1 MMFDYFYG
9 NEADKF
15 MFYRIPKLLFQ
26 LDEFANLSLDAKL
39 MYGLLLDRVGISTS
53 NGWTDEEG
61 RVYIIFTIEETSKML
76 GCSQKKA
83 VLIFKELVDFGL
95 VEKKR
100 QGLGKPSLIYVKNFL
115 GDRSELQFMNGK
127 KVNSGEVNSTI
138 HEVSKGQPNNTN
150 INNTEYI
157 NNNSI
162 RISEDVDN
170 RNEAMEMRSS
180 YKSLVLDNIQ
190 YGSLLKTYPYDRELL
205 DQIVELMVDVI
216 CSNAKTIRVGGDDKP
231 CQVVKS
237 VFSKL
242 TYEHVTYV
250 IDGLNENTTKIRNM
264 RQYLIAAL
272 YNASLTIS
280 AHYSALYNY
289 DHANGLV

>member
-53 NGWTDEEG
+53 NNWTDEEG

-76 GCSQKKA
+76 GCSPKKA
-83 VLIFKELVDFGL
+83 VLIFKELVDYGL

-115 GDRSELQFMNGK
+115 GDRLELQFMNGK

-138 HEVSKGQPNNTN
+138 QEVSKGQSNNTN

-162 RISEDVDN
+162 RISEAVDN
-170 RNEAMEMRSS
+170 RNEAMELRSS

-280 AHYSALYNY
+280 AHYSALHNY

>member
-76 GCSQKKA
+76 GCSPKKA

-115 GDRSELQFMNGK
+115 GDRSELQFLNGK
-127 KVNSGEVNSTI
+127 KVNSGEVKSTI
-138 HEVSKGQPNNTN
+138 QEVSKGQCNNTN

-180 YKSLVLDNIQ
+180 YKSLILDNIQ
-190 YGSLLKTYPYDRELL
+190 YGSLLTTYPYDRELL

>member
-9 NEADKF
+9 NEADRF
-15 MFYRIPKLLFQ
+15 MFYRVPKLLFQ
-26 LDEFANLSLDAKL
+26 LDKFIELSTDAKV
-39 MYGLLLDRVGISTS
+39 MYGLLLDRVGISSS
-53 NGWTDEEG
+53 NGWTDEDG
-61 RVYIIFTIEETSKML
+61 RVYIIFTIEEASKML
-76 GCSQKKA
+76 RCSQKKA
-83 VLIFKELVDFGL
+83 VRVFKELCDLGL

-115 GDRSELQFMNGK
+115 DEESKIQFLNCK
-127 KVNSGEVNSTI
+127 NDNSGQVKSTI
-138 HEVSKGQPNNTN
+138 QEVSKVQGNNINT
-150 INNTEYI
+150 NNTEYI
-157 NNNSI
+157 NNNSN
-162 RISEDVDN
+162 RISEAVDN
-170 RNEAMEMRSS
+170 RSEAMEMRSS

-190 YGSLLKTYPYDRELL
+190 YGSLLKTYPYDRELI
-205 DQIVELMVDVI
+205 DEIVELMVDVI
-216 CSNAKTIRVGGDDKP
+216 CSNAKKIRVGGDDKP
-231 CQVVKS
+231 SQVVKS

-242 TYEHVTYV
+242 NYEHVTYV

-272 YNASLTIS
+272 YNASLTIT

>member
-1 MMFDYFYG
+1 MFDYFYG

-76 GCSQKKA
+76 GCSPKKA
-83 VLIFKELVDFGL
+83 VLIFKELVDYGL

-115 GDRSELQFMNGK
+115 GDRSELQFLNGK
-127 KVNSGEVNSTI
+127 KVNSGEVKSTI
-138 HEVSKGQPNNTN
+138 QEVSKGQCNNTN

-190 YGSLLKTYPYDRELL
+190 YGSLLTTFPYDRELL

-237 VFSKL
+237 VFSK
-242 TYEHVTYV
+242 
-250 IDGLNENTTKIRNM
+250 KK
-264 RQYLIAAL
+264 A
-272 YNASLTIS
+272 
-280 AHYSALYNY
+280 
-289 DHANGLV
+289 

>member
-76 GCSQKKA
+76 GCSPKKA
-83 VLIFKELVDFGL
+83 VLIFKELVDYGL

-115 GDRSELQFMNGK
+115 GDRSELQFLNGK

-138 HEVSKGQPNNTN
+138 QEVSKGQCNNTN

-190 YGSLLKTYPYDRELL
+190 YGSLLTTFPYDRELL

-289 DHANGLV
+289 DHANGLI

>member
-76 GCSQKKA
+76 GCSPKKA

-127 KVNSGEVNSTI
+127 KVNSGEVKSTI
-138 HEVSKGQPNNTN
+138 QEVSKGQSNNTN

-180 YKSLVLDNIQ
+180 YKSLILDNIQ
-190 YGSLLKTYPYDRELL
+190 YGSLLTTYPYDRELL

>member
-1 MMFDYFYG
+1 MFDYFYG

-76 GCSQKKA
+76 GCSPKKA
-83 VLIFKELVDFGL
+83 VLIFKELVDYGL

-115 GDRSELQFMNGK
+115 GDRSELQFLNGK
-127 KVNSGEVNSTI
+127 KVNSGEVKSTI
-138 HEVSKGQPNNTN
+138 QEVSKGQCNNTN

-190 YGSLLKTYPYDRELL
+190 YGSLLTTFPYDRELL

>member
-83 VLIFKELVDFGL
+83 VLIFKELVNFGL

-138 HEVSKGQPNNTN
+138 QEVSKGQSNNTN

-190 YGSLLKTYPYDRELL
+190 YGSLLTTYPYDRELL

-250 IDGLNENTTKIRNM
+250 IDGLNENTRERWQALIRF
-264 RQYLIAAL
+264 
-272 YNASLTIS
+272 
-280 AHYSALYNY
+280 
-289 DHANGLV
+289 

>member
-76 GCSQKKA
+76 GCSPKKA
-83 VLIFKELVDFGL
+83 VLIFKELVDYGL

-138 HEVSKGQPNNTN
+138 QEVSKGQCNNTN

-190 YGSLLKTYPYDRELL
+190 YGSLLTTFPYDRELL

>member
-1 MMFDYFYG
+1 MFDYFYG

-76 GCSQKKA
+76 GCSPKKA

-115 GDRSELQFMNGK
+115 GDRSELQFLNGK

-138 HEVSKGQPNNTN
+138 QEVSKGQCNNTN

-190 YGSLLKTYPYDRELL
+190 YGSLLTTYPYDRELL

>member
-76 GCSQKKA
+76 GCSTKKA

-115 GDRSELQFMNGK
+115 GDRSELQFLNGK
-127 KVNSGEVNSTI
+127 KVNSGEVKSTI
-138 HEVSKGQPNNTN
+138 QEVSKGQCNNTN

>member
-26 LDEFANLSLDAKL
+26 LEEFANLSLDAKL

-53 NGWTDEEG
+53 NNWTDEEG

-76 GCSQKKA
+76 GCSPKKA

-115 GDRSELQFMNGK
+115 GDRSELQFLNGK
-127 KVNSGEVNSTI
+127 KVNSGEVKSTI
-138 HEVSKGQPNNTN
+138 QEVSKGQCNNTN

-180 YKSLVLDNIQ
+180 YKSLILDNIQ
-190 YGSLLKTYPYDRELL
+190 YGSLLTTYPYDRELL

>member
-1 MMFDYFYG
+1 MFDYFYG

-26 LDEFANLSLDAKL
+26 LDEFANLSLYAKL

-76 GCSQKKA
+76 GCSPKKA
-83 VLIFKELVDFGL
+83 VLIFKELVDYGL

-115 GDRSELQFMNGK
+115 GGRSELQFLNGK

-138 HEVSKGQPNNTN
+138 QEVSKGQCNNTN

-190 YGSLLKTYPYDRELL
+190 YGSLLTTFPYDRELL

>member
-1 MMFDYFYG
+1 MFDYFYG

-76 GCSQKKA
+76 GCSPKKA
-83 VLIFKELVDFGL
+83 VLIFKELVDYGL

-115 GDRSELQFMNGK
+115 GDRSELQFLNGK

-138 HEVSKGQPNNTN
+138 QEVSKGQCNNTN

-190 YGSLLKTYPYDRELL
+190 YGSLLTTFPYDRELL

>member
-26 LDEFANLSLDAKL
+26 LDEFANLSLYAKL

-76 GCSQKKA
+76 GCSPKKA
-83 VLIFKELVDFGL
+83 VLIFKELVDYGL

-115 GDRSELQFMNGK
+115 GDRSELQFLNGK

-138 HEVSKGQPNNTN
+138 QEVSKGQCNNTN

-190 YGSLLKTYPYDRELL
+190 YGSLLTTFPYDRELL